1 MNFSRRTLSA
11 LIAFSLFIGATYLF
25 AWSSLFEVS
34 AITVEGNPEAVA
46 AQVIVQASDI
56 SVGDKLARIE
66 PRSIDNRLAEL
77 NWIESADLSR
87 NWISGEITI
96 VVRPR
101 EAVGLY
107 RGRAL
112 DSSGEIFDLPG
123 QAPNQLPVVTA
134 ASTEL
139 GLQAIELFRELPI
152 SIRENLISISASN
165 QSSIWS
171 VEMREKRRLL
181 VQWGSLENLPLKVRV
196 YNALIALPENKSVK
210 KIDLSA
216 PHAPIVK

>member
-34 AITVEGNPEAVA
+34 AITVKGNPEAVA

-134 ASTEL
+134 ASAEL

>member
-134 ASTEL
+134 ASAEL